1 MKKLIPILLAVLALA
16 SCEKEPDM
24 NKLDYEYLV
33 FTSHDTAT
41 EFTGFSTYYIPDSIL
56 VIGDKKDPEYWKDE
70 NAQALIRAFVTQMN
84 TTGYT
89 RVADKEK
96 ADLGL
101 QVSYIASTYYFQG
114 YYDDGPWWGYY
125 PGYWYPGYWGGNWG
139 GGWYYP
145 YPITY
150 SYSTGSLLADMVNL
164 KNAPEGQKEK
174 LTVVWN
180 GYIGGLLGGSG
191 SLNTNRA
198 TVAIQQAFAQSPYLK
213 K

>member
-1 MKKLIPILLAVLALA
+1 
-16 SCEKEPDM
+16 M
-24 NKLDYEYLV
+24 N
-33 FTSHDTAT
+33 A
-41 EFTGFSTYYIPDSIL
+41 
-56 VIGDKKDPEYWKDE
+56 
-70 NAQALIRAFVTQMN
+70 A
-84 TTGYT
+84 GYT
-89 RVADKEK
+89 RISEKED

-101 QVSYIASTYYFQG
+101 QVSYVASTYYFQG
-114 YYDDGPWWGYY
+114 YYNDGPWWGYY

-180 GYIGGLLGGSG
+180 AYISGLLGGS
-191 SLNTNRA
+191 SNLNVNRA
-198 TVAIQQAFAQSPYLK
+198 TTAINQAFTQSPYLK